1 MYSLPLNVSSTV
13 VHSYIPESSTH
24 TAWSPLWTFLLK
36 LSTYIPKYSWLTR
49 TACLYKCP
57 QHESGQTPGD
67 SEGHG
72 SLACCSPW
80 GHKHWTWL
88 SDWSTA
94 TCNMSLV
101 NSVYLVNIYLSK
113 LSSEIFFS
121 RKPSLAP
128 YLQKGNNN
136 ACVLFLFPLQLY
148 QAALVTLQLFPTL
161 FSY

>member
-1 MYSLPLNVSSTV
+1 MWAPLLFTAISQNRAWIPHGPHFDLSS
-13 VHSYIPESSTH
+13 
-24 TAWSPLWTFLLK
+24 WSFPLTFQ
-36 LSTYIPKYSWLTR
+36 SIHGSTR

-57 QHESGQTPGD
+57 QQESGQTPGD

-88 SDWSTA
+88 SNWST
-94 TCNMSLV
+94 TSCNMSLV

-128 YLQKGNNN
+128 YPQTGNN
-136 ACVLFLFPLQLY
+136 AFLCAVSVPCT
-148 QAALVTLQLFPTL
+148 ALSSCPRHITIVSNSVFLLAFDFL
-161 FSY
+161 